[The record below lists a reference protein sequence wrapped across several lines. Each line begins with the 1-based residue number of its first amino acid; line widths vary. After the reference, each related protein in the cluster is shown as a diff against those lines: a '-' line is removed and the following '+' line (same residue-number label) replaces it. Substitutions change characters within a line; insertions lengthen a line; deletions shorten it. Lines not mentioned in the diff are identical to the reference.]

1 MANIGT
7 FTKTSDGYTGVIHT
21 LTMNLKAVQFRPTD
35 KTEGKGPD
43 YRVMAGAA
51 ELGVAWKK
59 TAKNERDYLSVKL
72 DAPSLPREIFAKL
85 FDSEDG
91 YDLVWSRPR
100 PKDKTAPRAPA
111 E

>member
-1 MANIGT
+1 MIIGT
-7 FTKTSDGYTGVIHT
+7 FTKTSDGYTGVILT
-21 LTMNLKAVQFRPTD
+21 LTMNLKTVQFRPTE

-43 YRVMAGAA
+43 YRVVAGAA

-72 DAPSLPREIFAKL
+72 DAPGLTREIFAKL

-91 YDLVWSRPR
+91 FDLVWSRPR
-100 PKDKTAPRAPA
+100 PKDKSASNASA
-111 E
+111 K

>member
-51 ELGVAWKK
+51 QLGVAWKK
-59 TAKNERDYLSVKL
+59 IAKNDRDYISVKL
-72 DAPSLPREIFAKL
+72 DDPSLPRAISANL

-100 PKDKTAPRAPA
+100 PKDKADRKAPA

>member
-7 FTKTSDGYTGVIHT
+7 FTKTSDGFTGVIHT

-35 KTEGKGPD
+35 KTEGNGPD

-51 ELGVAWKK
+51 QLGVAWKK
-59 TAKNERDYLSVKL
+59 TAKNERDYISVKL
-72 DAPSLPREIFAKL
+72 DDPSLPRAISASL
-85 FDSEDG
+85 FDGEDG

-100 PKDKTAPRAPA
+100 PKDKARRKVAA

>member
-7 FTKTSDGYTGVIHT
+7 FTKTNDGYTGVIHT
-21 LTMNLKAVQFRPTD
+21 LTMNLKSVTFRPTD

-43 YRVMAGAA
+43 FRVMAGAA
-51 ELGVAWKK
+51 EVGVAWKK
-59 TAKNERDYLSVKL
+59 IAKNERDYVSVKL
-72 DAPSLPREIFAKL
+72 DDPSLPRAISANL
-85 FDSEDG
+85 FDGENG

-100 PKDKTAPRAPA
+100 PKDKATRKAPA

>member
-1 MANIGT
+1 MP
-7 FTKTSDGYTGVIHT
+7 
-21 LTMNLKAVQFRPTD
+21 FRSATALNGNRTRRQD
-35 KTEGKGPD
+35 C
-43 YRVMAGAA
+43 A

-100 PKDKTAPRAPA
+100 PKDKTAPKAPA